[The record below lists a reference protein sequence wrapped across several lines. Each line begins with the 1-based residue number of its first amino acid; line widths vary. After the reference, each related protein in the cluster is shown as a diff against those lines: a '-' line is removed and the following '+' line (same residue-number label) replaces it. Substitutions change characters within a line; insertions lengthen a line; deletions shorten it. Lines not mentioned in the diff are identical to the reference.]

1 MELGTSKRR
10 LIISLASLI
19 LHRKK
24 KQERKK
30 IKKPS
35 MEEQTSLYHRLPNN
49 SIRLLYLRHQ
59 DSTEQLVGE
68 LQTVQLRPS
77 SSPRYTAISYV
88 WGDDTALEN
97 RSVEVNGKPV
107 RVLKSA
113 YPILQKLASEVEYG
127 DHNGFALWIDSICIN
142 QSDLR
147 ERARQVA
154 MMGRIFGQASR
165 VVIWLGE
172 AHHGRDEK
180 AAEIVRSIA
189 KAVDDPDLDELKFH
203 DVDSWKALEE
213 IALRPWFRRAW
224 TLQESLVPRGEVLF
238 YCGNEILQEREM
250 SNAISK
256 GEELRRKHLPPDVGL
271 DERSFAAMSIRRR
284 IVQWYLAD
292 DLGEEISLLALM
304 AYHSHAECSDP
315 RDQVY
320 ALLGCVN
327 ETDRQIVGMPDYSSS
342 TEEVY
347 TNLVKKWIDEY
358 RNFDIICFAQLFPP
372 KPGNNLPSW
381 VPDWR
386 NRISWS
392 PSAVDT
398 NPLPLLVSQSTNSR
412 IGNLRPRRFNPPKD
426 TPPSYSASGSMDPV
440 YGFDADDKV
449 LFCNGVFVGTI
460 DGITALVDS
469 SGEII
474 EPAIQSTSPANSST
488 AAESEKHTLASELA
502 IPGDISWIAE
512 MIRREVAL
520 SLILGRGDVYL
531 HHPADPQRVL
541 AHISDLLSKRAS
553 AEFPSTATQEALAWF
568 DSNSGFQIRGLNL
581 GEAFRRMPLSQAYID
596 AVLQE
601 TAWYQVENSEEEGY
615 EHAFASKFELAA
627 SPRHMSMRLCVT
639 EQGTMGMVPQR
650 ARKGD
655 SVCVLIGCSVPVVL
669 RRQEGGLYEFVGEC
683 YLQNFM
689 DGEALMNGY
698 QAQTFGLV

>member
-1 MELGTSKRR
+1 MDD
-10 LIISLASLI
+10 AS
-19 LHRKK
+19 
-24 KQERKK
+24 
-30 IKKPS
+30 
-35 MEEQTSLYHRLPNN
+35 SLYYRLPNN

-59 DSTEQLVGE
+59 DSGEQLIGE
-68 LQTVQLRPS
+68 LKTVQLKS
-77 SSPRYTAISYV
+77 SSPPRYTAISYV
-88 WGDDTALEN
+88 WGDDAAFDH
-97 RSVEVNGKPV
+97 RPVVIDGKDV

-113 YPILQKLASEVEYG
+113 YPVLKRSTSEVEYG

-142 QSDLR
+142 QNDIQ
-147 ERARQVA
+147 ERGRQVA
-154 MMGRIFGQASR
+154 MMGRSFRQASR
-165 VVIWLGE
+165 VVVWLGE
-172 AHHGRDEK
+172 AGEGSDQK
-180 AAEIVRSIA
+180 AAEMIRSIA
-189 KAVDDPDLDELKFH
+189 RAVDDPDLDEPKFH

-213 IALRPWFRRAW
+213 VALRPWFRRAW

-238 YCGNEILQEREM
+238 YYGNEILKEREM
-250 SNAISK
+250 RNAIWK
-256 GEELRRKHLPPDVGL
+256 GEEMRRKYLPPDAGL
-271 DERSFAAMSIRRR
+271 DEHSFAAMWIRRR

-327 ETDRQIVGMPDYSSS
+327 ETDRQIVGMPDYSLS

-347 TNLVKKWIDEY
+347 TNLVKNWIDEY
-358 RNFDIICFAQLFPP
+358 QNFDIICFAQLFPP
-372 KPGNNLPSW
+372 RFGSHLPSW

-392 PSAVDT
+392 PSTVDT

-426 TPPSYSASGSMDPV
+426 TPPTYSASGSTDPV
-440 YGFDADDKV
+440 YGFDADDKI

-460 DGITALVDS
+460 DGMTALVDS
-469 SGEII
+469 SGQII
-474 EPAIQSTSPANSST
+474 EPSIQSTSPSNSSA
-488 AAESEKHTLASELA
+488 AAESEQHTLASELA
-502 IPGDISWIAE
+502 IPGDISWIAQ
-512 MIRREVAL
+512 MVRREVAL

-541 AHISDLLSKRAS
+541 AHISDLLSKRGSTACS
-553 AEFPSTATQEALAWF
+553 SPSTATQEALAWF
-568 DSNSGFQIRGLNL
+568 DSNSSFQIRGLNL
-581 GEAFRRMPLSQAYID
+581 GEAFRKMPLSQAYID

-639 EQGTMGMVPQR
+639 EQGTIGMVPQR